1 MLRGLDERA
10 VGRRLARM
18 DEPAEAVVLVAVL
31 LRDLAVAVRGVLP
44 RKVVV
49 AAVVVVVCCTVI
61 IRGGALPVKR
71 VIGVADTV
79 AVAVGPRGQ
88 AAVVDAPIVA
98 IGREGDGGG
107 VPRLL
112 LARGADL
119 HARHVAEG
127 VIVQQVVLPE
137 ARRAQIPFAAEVAQ
151 LRAVVGIADGGD
163 TVDVREGGAVAA
175 GAVAVVLPRTV
186 GRRRRKQVR
195 GAGIVAILRRD
206 TVSILGCRAEAAR
219 AVNREIK
226 CGRCRCTARLMN
238 FLFTGWNFALFCHSI
253 RNLNTASTMIK
264 IFCSI
269 VTQTSVFHRKDAA
282 LMLVKP
288 FSCILHLPVPI
299 IYNLIRQVAERLS
312 GHIENLICLR
322 REKIAFVYL
331 NSSIYVI
338 PANVYC
344 TCIVSI
350 IYLHT
355 QRHSCIVQDI
365 LL

>member
-18 DEPAEAVVLVAVL
+18 DEAAEAVVLVAVL

-44 RKVVV
+44 REVVV
-49 AAVVVVVCCTVI
+49 AVVVVVVCCTVI

-79 AVAVGPRGQ
+79 AVAVGHRGQ
-88 AAVVDAPIVA
+88 AAVVDIPLVA

-112 LARGADL
+112 RARGADL

-127 VIVQQVVLPE
+127 IIVQQVVLPE
-137 ARRAQIPFAAEVAQ
+137 ARRAQIPFADEVAQ

-175 GAVAVVLPRTV
+175 GAVAVILLRAV
-186 GRRRRKQVR
+186 GRRRPVQARS
-195 GAGIVAILRRD
+195 AGVVCVPRCDAVDVHGL
-206 TVSILGCRAEAAR
+206 RAEAAG

-253 RNLNTASTMIK
+253 RNLNTTSTMIK

-269 VTQTSVFHRKDAA
+269 VTQISVFH
-282 LMLVKP
+282 
-288 FSCILHLPVPI
+288 
-299 IYNLIRQVAERLS
+299 
-312 GHIENLICLR
+312 
-322 REKIAFVYL
+322 
-331 NSSIYVI
+331 
-338 PANVYC
+338 
-344 TCIVSI
+344 
-350 IYLHT
+350 
-355 QRHSCIVQDI
+355 
-365 LL
+365 